1 MADIWDCRAGLPAK
15 APLIRLAAFKLR
27 VYMTM
32 ILVGFYTKIR
42 LVLLLLTLA
51 EMAAIS
57 KINYVDRPTWTLKK

>member
-42 LVLLLLTLA
+42 LVF
-51 EMAAIS
+51 
-57 KINYVDRPTWTLKK
+57 YVDRPTWNLKK